1 MRSLNTYLEE
11 RMNFTP
17 TSIEAVIFDWAGTTV
32 DFGSLAPICAF
43 QRLFKANGVDITIAE
58 AREPMGTEKREHIT
72 RLTQMPRIA
81 SAWLEKYGQAVTEM
95 DIDRLYEEFVP
106 YQIEAIQERAHLIPG
121 AKEVI
126 RGLQAEGVKIGSNTG
141 YNRQMLSALS
151 PMAANYG
158 YRPDSSVC
166 SEDAPLGRP
175 APAMSLLN
183 AVQLGVGSVAHC
195 VKVDDTTMG
204 VEEGVNAGMWS
215 VGVAISGNETG
226 LDLEDWQGLPEE
238 QQQAYREKATMK
250 LNSAG
255 AHYVIDTVE
264 DLPAVL
270 VQIEERLAK
279 GERP

>member
-1 MRSLNTYLEE
+1 
-11 RMNFTP
+11 MNFIP

-43 QRLFKANGVDITIAE
+43 QRLFKANGVDITTAE

-81 SAWLEKYGQAVTEM
+81 SVWQEKYGKAVSES

-106 YQIEAIQERAHLIPG
+106 YQIEAIQERAHLIPD
-121 AKEVI
+121 AKTVI
-126 RGLQAEGVKIGSNTG
+126 QSLQEKGVKIGANTG
-141 YNRQMLSALS
+141 YNREMLAALL
-151 PMAANYG
+151 PVAADYG

-166 SEDAPLGRP
+166 SEDTPVGRP

-183 AVQLGVGSVAHC
+183 AVQLGVSHIAHC

-226 LDLEDWQGLPEE
+226 LDLDEWQSLPEA
-238 QQQAYREKATMK
+238 QQQAYRENATAK
-250 LNSAG
+250 LNNAG
-255 AHYVIDTVE
+255 AHYVIDSIA

-270 VQIEERLAK
+270 VTIEERLAK